1 MNPLERRAVS
11 LRKARLGAEDDR
23 MDREFWALLPPERR
37 AEEAWR
43 LTLELYE
50 LKQWDSGEPG
60 LYRSVARVVRG

>member
-1 MNPLERRAVS
+1 
-11 LRKARLGAEDDR
+11 

-50 LKQWDSGEPG
+50 LKKWDSGEPG
-60 LYRSVARVVRG
+60 LYRSVARVIRG